1 MFHRYLAHSIAAAL
15 LLFAGLVSAA
25 EADKGVFWKATR
37 ENKTVYL
44 LGSIHLATED
54 FYPLRA
60 QIEEAYSNSDTIA
73 VEADITAAESDMLL
87 QQKIMM
93 ASVYQGDRSLRD
105 DLPPE
110 LYQQLQGWIRKH
122 NMPEALFIR
131 QRPAIAMA
139 SMGMIEMHAHGLKPE
154 WGIDRH
160 FLKKAKQDGKAV
172 LELEGVLQQ
181 VELLN
186 SLENPALLLQRT
198 LEQLEDISSLLP
210 QITRAWKTGDID
222 ALNRLIVLQGL
233 EENPDYKPLFDA
245 LFFQRNEKM
254 TAWIATNA
262 PNYPSLFVILGAG
275 HLVGEKGVIRL
286 LEQAGYKLEQ
296 L

>member
-1 MFHRYLAHSIAAAL
+1 MFHRYLAFSITAIL

-25 EADKGVFWKATR
+25 ETDRGVFWKATR
-37 ENKTVYL
+37 DHKTVYL

-60 QIEEAYSNSDTIA
+60 QIEEAYSNSDAIA
-73 VEADITAAESDMLL
+73 VEADITAAEDDVLL

-105 DLPPE
+105 ELPPK
-110 LYQQLQGWIRKH
+110 LYQQLQDWMRKH

-131 QRPAIAMA
+131 QRPAIAMV
-139 SMGMIEMHAHGLKPE
+139 SMSMIEMQAQGLNPE
-154 WGIDRH
+154 LGIDRH
-160 FLKKAKQDGKAV
+160 FLKKANRDGKPV
-172 LELEGVLQQ
+172 LEVEGVLQQ
-181 VELLN
+181 IQLLN
-186 SLENPALLLQRT
+186 SLENPALLLQQT
-198 LEQLEDISSLLP
+198 LEQLEDISSFLP
-210 QITRAWKTGDID
+210 KITRAWKAGDID
-222 ALNRLIVLQGL
+222 ALNRLIILQGL
-233 EENPDYKPLFDA
+233 KKNPDYKPLYDA
-245 LFFQRNEKM
+245 LFFQRNENM
-254 TAWIATNA
+254 AAWIAAHA

-275 HLVGEKGVIRL
+275 HMVGEKSVIRL